1 MSGFHY
7 HVIAVGH
14 KIPLENS
21 SEQTS
26 VLGVVYCYVFKCVSV
41 LAKQSRERFVCTYN

>member
-26 VLGVVYCYVFKCVSV
+26 ELAVVYCCVLRCVSV
-41 LAKQSRERFVCTYN
+41 LANQSQKIFVCTYN